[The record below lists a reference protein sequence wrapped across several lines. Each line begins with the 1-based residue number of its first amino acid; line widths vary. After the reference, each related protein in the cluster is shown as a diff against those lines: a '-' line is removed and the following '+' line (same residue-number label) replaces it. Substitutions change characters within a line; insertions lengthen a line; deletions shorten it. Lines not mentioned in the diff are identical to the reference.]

1 MGQLATDL
9 RLQISQSTMLQTS
22 VGVCDVFHVMPSQ
35 NALLLKEHLT
45 MFTQDN
51 KPMLGNPA
59 HPRLFFDEC
68 TQLIVPFQIADH
80 DAVAVIKLGITSKS
94 RQANIDYFDS
104 SGSDLNTDHLA
115 VLIAFFTENQYS
127 VNYRC
132 VSELIQKK
140 GISQRLVT
148 GYKALDLANSNAGIS
163 TNLFAKLL
171 AQAEEK
177 PVEPTKPV
185 AEAKPIETTKPVVE
199 VKPIEATQPAEKPSD
214 PAVRPTTPKASTRL
228 RWVGSGLAVFIA
240 SGVYMK
246 YDLLKD
252 GLFYLAALLP
262 ANPLY
267 AFMAC
272 GGVFFGAWLLV
283 AALGYL
289 LEKSDSATLDKRLLT
304 SDLEKSEVELTHHRS
319 LLNAFTQQQENNS
332 RGLAVES
339 ANSLTPIK
347 RRSLS

>member
-9 RLQISQSTMLQTS
+9 RFQISQSTVLQTS
-22 VGVCDVFHVMPSQ
+22 VGVCDAFHVMPSQ

-45 MFTQDN
+45 KFTQDN
-51 KPMLGNPA
+51 KPMLGNSA

-94 RQANIDYFDS
+94 RQANIEYFDS

-115 VLIAFFTENQYS
+115 VLVAFFTENQYS

-163 TNLFAKLL
+163 TNLVDTLL

-185 AEAKPIETTKPVVE
+185 AEP
-199 VKPIEATQPAEKPSD
+199 KPIEATKPLAVAKPIEATKPAEK
-214 PAVRPTTPKASTRL
+214 PAVRPTQPKASTTL
-228 RWVGSGLAVFIA
+228 RWVGSGIAVLLASA
-240 SGVYMK
+240 VYIK
-246 YDLLKD
+246 YELLKD
-252 GLFYLAALLP
+252 GLFYLAGFLP
-262 ANPLY
+262 TNPLY

-289 LEKSDSATLDKRLLT
+289 LEKRESPALGKHLLA
-304 SDLEKSEVELTHHRS
+304 SDLEKSEVELTNPRS
-319 LLNAFTQQQENNS
+319 LLNAFTQQRENNS
-332 RGLAVES
+332 RGLEVES
-339 ANSLTPIK
+339 AHSLTPIK

>member
-9 RLQISQSTMLQTS
+9 RLQISQSTVLQTS
-22 VGVCDVFHVMPSQ
+22 VGVCDAFHVMPSQ

-45 MFTQDN
+45 IFTQDN

-115 VLIAFFTENQYS
+115 VLVAFFTENQYS
-127 VNYRC
+127 VDYRC
-132 VSELIQKK
+132 VSELIQIK

-148 GYKALDLANSNAGIS
+148 GYKALDLANRNAGIS
-163 TNLFAKLL
+163 TNLVATLL
-171 AQAEEK
+171 TQAEEK

-185 AEAKPIETTKPVVE
+185 AE
-199 VKPIEATQPAEKPSD
+199 VKPIEATKPAEKPVV
-214 PAVRPTTPKASTRL
+214 PAVGPTKPNASTTL
-228 RWVGSGLAVFIA
+228 RWVGSGIAVLLASAI
-240 SGVYMK
+240 YMK
-246 YDLLKD
+246 YELLKD
-252 GLFYLAALLP
+252 GLLYLAGLLP

-289 LEKSDSATLDKRLLT
+289 LEKREPPALDKHLLA
-304 SDLEKSEVELTHHRS
+304 SDLEKSEVELTHSRS
-319 LLNAFTQQQENNS
+319 LLNAFTQQRENNS
-332 RGLAVES
+332 RGLEVER